1 MKRTSTDAE
10 YLDSGK
16 LVIDADGIPV
26 DLGYRGTGS
35 PEGKI
40 TAPVGSI
47 YTDLAATNGAI
58 RWVKTS
64 GTGATGW
71 RVEYGDTGW
80 RNITSLMGDSATGGR
95 ALIRRINDTVW
106 LDVDSLIYSS
116 TSPSNYILFSASAI
130 PAGFRVVSGW
140 RYFNTTSRSTSE
152 SQGPLRVSYGG
163 DLGLYDTAEKTQL
176 TAYVSWLTGNGWPA
190 TLPGTPA

>member
-58 RWVKTS
+58 RWVKAS
-64 GTGATGW
+64 GTGSTGW

-80 RNITSLMGDSATGGR
+80 RDISSSIANRSTPIEFAAEAGIYIRRVQDTVQYRIFGDTTIVSQFGKLTDNFNGFRPTLDWHIDAISRYADLKVGIWQVRIENGVSGERLGR
-95 ALIRRINDTVW
+95 ANESRIVQWTTMERW
-106 LDVDSLIYSS
+106 P
-116 TSPSNYILFSASAI
+116 TS
-130 PAGFRVVSGW
+130 
-140 RYFNTTSRSTSE
+140 
-152 SQGPLRVSYGG
+152 
-163 DLGLYDTAEKTQL
+163 
-176 TAYVSWLTGNGWPA
+176 
-190 TLPGTPA
+190 LPGTPA